1 MDKKD
6 SSLEI
11 ITEETEKEG
20 KKNPLTVFIDFFKI
34 KNIDKIV
41 KVISFVISIAILVA
55 FVFIAVVLAM
65 FDKFFMIISIVIL
78 ILGLIISLINLF
90 ILYGMGHILTQNN
103 KIISLLEI
111 EDQD

>member
-1 MDKKD
+1 MDKND

-20 KKNPLTVFIDFFKI
+20 KKNPLIVFTDFFRI

-41 KVISFVISIAILVA
+41 KVIAFVISIAILVA
-55 FVFIAVVLAM
+55 FVFIAVIIAM
-65 FDKFFMIISIVIL
+65 FDKFFMIISVAIL

-111 EDQD
+111 DDQD